1 MRLAKLTLA
10 GFKSFA
16 DKTEIDFDAP
26 LVGVVGPNGCG
37 KSNVVD
43 AIKWVLGDQSP
54 KSLRGSAMMDV
65 IFNGSSARKPAG
77 MASVT
82 LTFDNPL
89 LEEGAGF
96 ADQGSG
102 THVGEPVSGGSAGG
116 HETSGAIAS
125 TDQASPA
132 NRGTGH
138 AASESRTPETG
149 HRPQRALPLDA
160 DHVAVTRN
168 LYRDGTS
175 EYLINGKRARLRDV
189 RELFMDTG
197 VGTDAYSVIEQ
208 GKVARMLDAN
218 PAERRQLFEEAAGVS
233 RFKARKKEAL
243 RKLEKSEQNLT
254 VCRQRLED
262 TEKRLRSVKLQ
273 AARARSYQQYQS
285 RLQDLQLQHVLAD
298 FHRLT
303 LRLDDCRERLEQA
316 EADRTRAARDLAY
329 HEEQIGDAEIERQ
342 AAAEKHKQLDAQR
355 HAAQAERDQARQRV
369 TYSQSSLD
377 DAREQL
383 RRDESRR
390 SELTQQ
396 LDKLAE
402 QKAEQSE
409 HAQQLREQAKQ
420 ASDRLEKAQAEHR
433 DLQQQL
439 NTRRR
444 DLETAKSE
452 VVSVLRSASHL
463 RNEASSLERVAQTLG
478 GNRDKLEQQHATLT
492 EQAERAAEDREE
504 LRARVDRL
512 RTDIAEKQT
521 RLEQQQ
527 QRAGEYDRQVDEA
540 SSRLTSLKD
549 ERTALD
555 ARRRTLQEM
564 HDRHEGVTDT
574 VKELL
579 EERGAGSEEREG
591 HQVSKEIEDESTHSS
606 LPASRSSL
614 PPIHGLLGEL
624 IETSVEDAPLVEAA
638 LGEYQQALVID
649 RTADL
654 CRLPAEAHD
663 DLPGRI
669 TFLPIDNNHAT
680 AEYSGAV
687 GTQSR
692 SLHTL
697 TARVDCP
704 AWVRP
709 LVDRILGRTV
719 IVADLDRALLQ
730 RASLPAGDSLRFI
743 TKAGQLL
750 EPDGRVV
757 TGPAKAQ
764 AGLGLIQRGS
774 ELADLQQKLAV
785 VDDDVAAA
793 QQTLQ
798 SLSTQ
803 AAEAEQRVS
812 EMRQALYDRRASEVE
827 ATGKLEQVVARIA
840 QLDKDRPV
848 LEQELEKLR
857 GQLQQ
862 NADRRAE
869 ATAEADRLETDA
881 QQKQAALETEQA
893 DIAKQAER
901 ADAAHETVAAARV
914 EVGKLDEQARS
925 VERELGQAEVAHA
938 EAQRQLSSVSQ
949 QLEQRHERTQQL
961 EQDIA
966 AARDQAETA
975 GKRCDELI
983 THVELAQRKVEA
995 ADKQLG
1001 EMKQA
1006 LRVRRQ
1012 AVEQADAALHKL
1024 QVESREIEV
1033 KLDAVRQRASEQ
1045 LDIDVTERYREE
1057 REARSEERGE
1067 PASGGSAGGE
1077 DDVEHNSSHL
1087 GEESNPASETR
1098 TPESETPEPETPE
1111 PETPEPET
1119 RNPEP
1124 ETTDPFDIDW
1134 QAVEAEITELRGK
1147 IARLGSVNVE
1157 AIHEQ
1162 EQLES
1167 RHDDLAQQV
1176 EDIDE
1181 ARQRLE
1187 DLIEQIDNDSRGRF
1201 QDTFETI
1208 KKHFAGQEGMFRKL
1222 FGGGK
1227 AELMLTPD
1235 ENGHVDVLES
1245 GIEIIA
1251 KPPGK
1256 EPRALSQLSGGEKTM
1271 TAVAMLMAIFKTR
1284 PSPYAILD
1292 EVDAALDE
1300 ANVERFVEVVK
1311 GFLDKSHFIVI
1322 THHKRTM
1329 QACDVLYGI
1338 TMQERGVS
1346 KRVAVRLAD
1355 VGVDGRISKEA
1366 AAREEAARVDAEPD
1380 LHESERA
1387 HDEDTRLEPAQPHL
1401 VENEDGHEAV
1411 VESPP
1416 VHGPSKHRER
1426 LAAMLEGRETVKTDA
1441 A

>member
-16 DKTEIDFDAP
+16 DRTEIDFDAP

-82 LTFDNPL
+82 LTFDNPV
-89 LEEGAGF
+89 LEEGVGCRESGVGEADSTTRQLHAHADECEPNSEQLSVGTAGVAYTQHPKPQTPVGKRRLPID
-96 ADQGSG
+96 ADQ
-102 THVGEPVSGGSAGG
+102 
-116 HETSGAIAS
+116 
-125 TDQASPA
+125 
-132 NRGTGH
+132 
-138 AASESRTPETG
+138 
-149 HRPQRALPLDA
+149 
-160 DHVAVTRN
+160 VAVTRN
-168 LYRDGTS
+168 LFRDGTS
-175 EYLINGKRARLRDV
+175 EYLLNGKRARLRDV

-233 RFKARKKEAL
+233 RFKARKKEAV

-285 RLQDLQLQHVLAD
+285 RLQELQLRHVLAD

-316 EADRTRAARDLAY
+316 EADRTKAGRDLAE
-329 HEEQIGDAEIERQ
+329 HEQRISDAEIERQ

-355 HAAQAERDQARQRV
+355 HAAQSERDQARQRV

-383 RRDESRR
+383 KRDGARRE
-390 SELTQQ
+390 ELEQQ

-402 QKAEQSE
+402 KKAEQSE
-409 HAQQLREQAKQ
+409 RARQLRDEAKRAQQRLEQAQ
-420 ASDRLEKAQAEHR
+420 ADHR
-433 DLQQQL
+433 ALQQQL

-452 VVSVLRSASHL
+452 VVSVLRSASNH
-463 RNEASSLERVAQTLG
+463 RNEASSLERVAQTLDA
-478 GNRDKLEQQHATLT
+478 NRDKLEQQHAALT
-492 EQAERAAEDREE
+492 EQAEHAAQDRKNLQAHVDE
-504 LRARVDRL
+504 LRS
-512 RTDIAEKQT
+512 DIASKQN
-521 RLEQQQ
+521 RLEEQQ

-540 SSRLTSLKD
+540 ASRLTALKD
-549 ERTALD
+549 ERTSLD
-555 ARRRTLQEM
+555 SRRRTLQEM
-564 HDRHEGVTDT
+564 HDRHEGVTDA
-574 VKELL
+574 VKKLL
-579 EERGAGSEEREG
+579 EQREAGSEERGEQASLDETAPSPVTG
-591 HQVSKEIEDESTHSS
+591 H
-606 LPASRSSL
+606 RSPVTPL

-654 CRLPAEAHD
+654 CHLPPQTHD
-663 DLPGRI
+663 NLPGRI
-669 TFLPIDNNHAT
+669 TFLPIDGSEERGARSETQGLMVRGELASAGGASPHASSF
-680 AEYSGAV
+680 APGSFPA
-687 GTQSR
+687 
-692 SLHTL
+692 LAH
-697 TARVDCP
+697 RVTCP
-704 AWVRP
+704 DWLRP

-719 IVADLDRALLQ
+719 VVADLDRALLQ
-730 RASLPAGDSLRFI
+730 RASLPAGETLRFL

-764 AGLGLIQRGS
+764 AGAGLIQRRS
-774 ELADLQQKLAV
+774 ELAELEQKLA
-785 VDDDVAAA
+785 DIDHDIMD
-793 QQTLQ
+793 QQRALQ
-798 SLSTQ
+798 SLSTR

-812 EMRQALYDRRASEVE
+812 DLRQAVYDLRASEVE
-827 ATGKLEQVVARIA
+827 AAGKLEQVESRIS

-848 LEQELEKLR
+848 VEQELEQLR
-857 GQLQQ
+857 GQLRQ

-869 ATAEADRLETDA
+869 ATAEADRLEADA
-881 QQKQAALETEQA
+881 NEKQAALETEQA
-893 DIAKQAER
+893 DIEKQAEQ
-901 ADAAHETVAAARV
+901 ADAAHEAVAAARV
-914 EVGKLDEQARS
+914 EVGQLDEQARS
-925 VERELGQAEVAHA
+925 VEREARQAEVAHA
-938 EAQRQLSSVSQ
+938 EAQRQLTSVSQ
-949 QLEQRHERTQQL
+949 QLEQRHERTRQL
-961 EQDIA
+961 EKDISA
-966 AARDQAETA
+966 AHDQAEAA
-975 GKRCDELI
+975 GKRCDELT

-995 ADKQLG
+995 ADKSLG

-1006 LRVRRQ
+1006 LRARRQ
-1012 AVEQADAALHKL
+1012 SVERADAALHKL
-1024 QVESREIEV
+1024 QVESKEIEV

-1045 LDIDVTERYREE
+1045 LEIDVAERYREE
-1057 REARSEERGE
+1057 REARSGERGE
-1067 PASGGSAGGE
+1067 ADAGESASGGSAAGE
-1077 DDVEHNSSHL
+1077 DDVEHDSSHTT
-1087 GEESNPASETR
+1087 GECTA
-1098 TPESETPEPETPE
+1098 
-1111 PETPEPET
+1111 EPET
-1119 RNPEP
+1119 RNPNP
-1124 ETTDPFDIDW
+1124 EVSDPFDIDW

-1176 EDIDE
+1176 KDIDE

-1201 QDTFETI
+1201 QETFAAIQE
-1208 KKHFAGQEGMFRKL
+1208 HFAGQQGMFRKL

-1245 GIEIIA
+1245 GIEIMA

-1329 QACDVLYGI
+1329 QACDVLYGV

-1346 KRVAVRLAD
+1346 KRVAVRLSD
-1355 VGVDGRISKEA
+1355 VGADGRISKEA
-1366 AAREEAARVDAEPD
+1366 AAREQADRVEAAPD
-1380 LHESERA
+1380 DHEAERA
-1387 HDEDTRLEPAQPHL
+1387 HDEDTRLEPVQPHL
-1401 VENEDGHEAV
+1401 VENGDDR
-1411 VESPP
+1411 ESPSETATR
-1416 VHGPSKHRER
+1416 HQPSKHRER
-1426 LAAMLEGRETVKTDA
+1426 LAAMLEGREVVKTDA